1 MERMNFRMMLFI
13 RYGLLIV
20 FLSAIIVFLLLWILR
35 VDDKPLLN
43 MIVAY
48 FLNQPL

>member
-1 MERMNFRMMLFI
+1 MDLRKVQFI

-20 FLSAIIVFLLLWILR
+20 FLTTFIVFFLLWVLR

-43 MIVAY
+43 MIVGY
-48 FLNQPL
+48 FLNQRV